1 MESIVCLRLRMTTT
15 MHRPALL
22 TLALALTAGAAVA
35 ATPVDRLAPL
45 QGEWP
50 SGGSAVTIKGSS
62 AKVSR
67 LSAEDRKAGYA
78 DGEVL
83 VQGLAYQRT
92 DTLNNGDKRTTFA
105 GTCRTPTPG
114 RKGVTWVVSDCTL
127 QLTQPKD
134 GSGARLVAVN
144 GSELIGGRRA
154 AATAKQTAQAGPAS
168 GPDRNDGAGGP
179 KVAAAAPPPPAA
191 PVDPS
196 DTWARRSMTPEELAA
211 QDDGTRR
218 LNADINARNAAIDAR
233 NKKADADY
241 KAAQD
246 ARNAQIA
253 ASKAAY
259 AKEMAD
265 YQARV
270 AAQEAA
276 NAKARADW
284 EAAVKACKAGD
295 KTKCAQ
301 PK

>member
-1 MESIVCLRLRMTTT
+1 
-15 MHRPALL
+15 MHRPTLL
-22 TLALALTAGAAVA
+22 TLALALSAGATLA

-45 QGEWP
+45 QGDWP
-50 SGGSAVTIKGSS
+50 NGGSVVTIKGGS
-62 AKVSR
+62 ARVTR
-67 LSAEDRKAGYA
+67 LSPEDRKAGYG

-92 DTLNNGDKRTTFA
+92 DTLNNGDRRLTFV
-105 GTCRTPTPG
+105 GTCRTPTAG

-134 GSGARLVAVN
+134 GGGARLVAVN
-144 GSELIGGRRA
+144 GSDLIGGRRGAIQA
-154 AATAKQTAQAGPAS
+154 AQGKAPRDTTDLAGARGEVSPV
-168 GPDRNDGAGGP
+168 
-179 KVAAAAPPPPAA
+179 KVEARPI
-191 PVDPS
+191 DPN
-196 DTWARRSMTPEELAA
+196 DTWARRSMSPEELAA
-211 QDDGTRR
+211 QDAGTRQ
-218 LNADINARNAAIDAR
+218 LNADINARNAATEAR
-233 NKKADADY
+233 NRKAEADY
-241 KAAQD
+241 KAAVE
-246 ARNAQIA
+246 AREAQLK

-270 AAQEAA
+270 AAQDAA

-301 PK
+301 PAPK